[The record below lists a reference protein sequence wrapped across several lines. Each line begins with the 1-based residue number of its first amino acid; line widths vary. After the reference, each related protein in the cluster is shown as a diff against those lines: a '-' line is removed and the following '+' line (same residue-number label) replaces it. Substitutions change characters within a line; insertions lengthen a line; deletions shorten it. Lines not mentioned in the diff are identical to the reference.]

1 MDKPSPCFCHKCNVS
16 LFAEHVCLCV
26 PTNTD
31 DSQGVESYTTVA
43 LHDNSHNAMAD
54 WQRQYK
60 FPQNSFPTEA
70 VTLEEFVVASKKADF
85 ALSSAISEPGK
96 NICLYQGQ

>member
-1 MDKPSPCFCHKCNVS
+1 
-16 LFAEHVCLCV
+16 
-26 PTNTD
+26 
-31 DSQGVESYTTVA
+31 
-43 LHDNSHNAMAD
+43 MAD